1 MVKVGPIELFEGG
14 QWIRLAEHPVSGQE
28 IGSTGTLVTPSSGG
42 TGSQILTEDDYNQD
56 LTGTKL
62 YDEID
67 RMRRSDSQIKAA
79 LSVIKLPLMSSDWH
93 IEPFSE
99 EEIDLR
105 IAQWVEDHL
114 IDGLVHSWDFNLRH
128 MLLHLDMGVMPFEL
142 VWEVLDDSDF
152 NRPLMTLVDLAPRM
166 PRTITEWQLDDAGR
180 LTGVKQ
186 SVSGEDVTIPAD
198 KLLVFVNEQEG
209 SNYRGTSLLR
219 AARKDWLLKE
229 RAQKANAIGIEKRA
243 AGIDVGTLKD
253 GSSHNSASKK
263 AAAEA
268 ALMGVRSHE
277 RSYIL
282 ETDDFS
288 YRIQGIEGT
297 ILDPLDTIKYHDLMI
312 LRGVLAEFL
321 AMGGDGSGSLAMH
334 RDKSSFFLMALG
346 GIGKGVSGP
355 INRELIPKMVT
366 ANFPEATGMPK
377 LVHGRLDRRD
387 VGALAEALAK
397 LIPVG
402 AIGADPGIEDA
413 IRDLLE
419 LPKAEETE
427 DQLRLKRRERMSDKV
442 KEMAPRTDAEKIPD
456 FVAMV
461 GGLDR
466 TENNI
471 VKSYKPIQDRQ
482 IKKLVEEAMKAIL
495 AGDPERLENINVPF
509 KEDASDAFSRP
520 LEGLYRQGQTE
531 VKKEFAKMRNGAT
544 PVKAVDPLDP
554 TDDDAVKI
562 WLRARS
568 RAIASSL
575 AERLR
580 GAMLR
585 HSLDMIKRGETDP
598 NILIGKLTVLSDRD
612 IKREAAQSVSEA
624 LNLGR
629 DSVASQNQELI
640 QAVEYSAIMDDG
652 TCGPC
657 GSLDGT
663 TFEFGSAAMQAAQPP
678 YRNCSGFGNPRCRCV
693 FIFTLET
700 EAPARG

>member
-1 MVKVGPIELFEGG
+1 MVKLGPFE
-14 QWIRLAEHPVSGQE
+14 IRMADHPVAGQE
-28 IGSTGTLVTPSSGG
+28 IGETGTLVTPSAGG
-42 TGSQILTEDDYNQD
+42 TGTQILVEDDYNQD

-93 IEPFSE
+93 IEPASDE
-99 EEIDLR
+99 EVDVR

-128 MLLHLDMGVMPFEL
+128 ILLHLDMGVMPFEL
-142 VWEVLDDSDF
+142 VWEVLDDPDF

-166 PRTITEWQLDDAGR
+166 PRTIIEWQLDDNGR

-186 SVSGEDVTIPAD
+186 STTEREVSIPAD

-209 SNYRGTSLLR
+209 SNYRGVSILR
-219 AARKDWLLKE
+219 AARKDWVLKE
-229 RAQKANAIGIEKRA
+229 RSQKTNAIALEKRA
-243 AGIDVGTLKD
+243 AGVDVGTLQD
-253 GSSHNSASKK
+253 GGSHNADAKK
-263 AAAEA
+263 AAGEK
-268 ALMGVRSHE
+268 ALMGVMVHE

-282 ETDDFS
+282 ETDDFK
-288 YRIQGIEGT
+288 YRVQGIEGS
-297 ILDPLDTIKYHDLMI
+297 ILDPLPTIKYYDLMI

-346 GIGKGVSGP
+346 GMAKGVTGP
-355 INRELIPKMVT
+355 INMDLIPRMVK

-377 LVHGRLDRRD
+377 LVHSRLDRRD
-387 VGALAEALAK
+387 IEALSDSLAK

-402 AIGADPGIEDA
+402 VIGSDPGIESEL
-413 IRDLLE
+413 RDLLE
-419 LPKAEETE
+419 LPEAQESEE
-427 DQLRLKRRERMSDKV
+427 QLRLARRERMSEKTR
-442 KEMAPRTDAEKIPD
+442 EMAPRTDAEKIPD
-456 FVAMV
+456 FVAMI

-471 VKSYKPIQDRQ
+471 VRSYKPIQDRQ
-482 IKKLVEEAMKAIL
+482 IAKMVEEAMKAII
-495 AGDPERLENINVPF
+495 AGDPERLERINVPF
-509 KEDASDAFSRP
+509 KTDASDAFSKP
-520 LEGLYRQGQTE
+520 LEGLYRQGQAE
-531 VKKEFAKMRNGAT
+531 VKKEFAKMGSGI
-544 PVKAVDPLDP
+544 PVRAVDPLDP
-554 TDDDAVKI
+554 TDDDAVKM

-585 HSLDMIKRGETDP
+585 HGLDMIKRGQTDP

-612 IKREAAQSVSEA
+612 IKREASQSVSEA

-629 DSVASQNQELI
+629 DSVATQNQELI
-640 QAVEYSAIMDDG
+640 RAVEYSAIMDDG

-657 GSLDGT
+657 GVLDGT
-663 TFEFGSAAMQAAQPP
+663 TFEFGSQAMQAAQPP

-693 FIFTLET
+693 YIFTLET

>member
-1 MVKVGPIELFEGG
+1 MVKLGPFE
-14 QWIRLAEHPVSGQE
+14 ITLAEHPVAGRE
-28 IGSTGTLVTPSSGG
+28 IGETGTLVSPSSGG
-42 TGSQILTEDDYNQD
+42 TGTQILTEDDYNQD
-56 LTGTKL
+56 LTGIKL

-93 IEPFSE
+93 IEPASKD
-99 EEIDLR
+99 EIDVR

-114 IDGLVHSWDFNLRH
+114 IDGLVHAWDFNLRH

-142 VWEVLDDSDF
+142 VWEVLDDPDF
-152 NRPLMTLVDLAPRM
+152 NRPLLTLVDLAPRM
-166 PRTITEWQLDDAGR
+166 PRTIIEWQLDDQGR

-186 SVSGEDVTIPAD
+186 QVQSSDITIPAD
-198 KLLVFVNEQEG
+198 KLIVFVNEQEG
-209 SNYRGTSLLR
+209 ANFRGISILR

-229 RAQKANAIGIEKRA
+229 RAQKTNAIALEKRS
-243 AGIDVGTLKD
+243 AGVDVGTLQD
-253 GSSHNSASKK
+253 GAAHNSSTKK

-268 ALMGVRSHE
+268 ALMGVRVHE
-277 RSYIL
+277 RGYLL
-282 ETDDFS
+282 ETDDFK
-288 YRIQGIEGT
+288 YRVEGITGS
-297 ILDPLDTIKYHDLMI
+297 ILDPLPTIQYHDLMI

-346 GIGKGVSGP
+346 GMAKAITGP
-355 INRELIPKMVT
+355 INRDLIPRMVK
-366 ANFPEATGMPK
+366 ANFPEATSMPL
-377 LVHGRLDRRD
+377 LVHSRLDRRD
-387 VGALAEALAK
+387 IEGLAEALSK
-397 LIPVG
+397 LIPIG
-402 AIGADPGIEDA
+402 AIGSDPGIESEL
-413 IRDLLE
+413 RDLLE
-419 LPKAEETE
+419 LPEAQESEE
-427 DQLRLKRRERMSDKV
+427 QLRLVRRERMSTKTR
-442 KEMAPRTDAEKIPD
+442 EMAPRTAAEKIPD

-471 VKSYKPIQDRQ
+471 VRGYKPIQDRQ
-482 IKKLVEEAMKAIL
+482 ITKMVEEAMKAIL
-495 AGDPERLENINVPF
+495 AGDSARLERINVPF
-509 KEDASDAFSRP
+509 KGDASDAFNKP
-520 LEGLYRQGQTE
+520 LEGLYRQGQAE
-531 VKKEFAKMRNGAT
+531 VKKEFAKMGSGVPIR
-544 PVKAVDPLDP
+544 AVDPLDP
-554 TDDDAVKI
+554 TDDDAVKM

-585 HSLDMIKRGETDP
+585 HSLDMIKRGQTDP

-629 DSVASQNQELI
+629 DSVATQNQELI
-640 QAVEYSAIMDDG
+640 QAVEYSAIMDEG

-657 GSLDGT
+657 GVLDGT
-663 TFEFGSAAMQAAQPP
+663 TFEFGSQAMQNAQPP

-693 FIFTLET
+693 YIFTLET
-700 EAPARG
+700 ESPARG

>member
-1 MVKVGPIELFEGG
+1 MVKLGPIE
-14 QWIRLAEHPVSGQE
+14 IRLADRPPVPGQE
-28 IGSTGTLVTPSSGG
+28 IGSTGTLVSPSAGG

-79 LSVIKLPLMSSDWH
+79 LSVIKLPLLSSDWH
-93 IEPFSE
+93 VEAQGE

-105 IAQWVEDHL
+105 IAQWIENHL
-114 IDGLVHSWDFNLRH
+114 IDGLIHSWDFNLRH

-142 VWEVLDDSDF
+142 VWEVLDDPDF
-152 NRPLMTLVDLAPRM
+152 HRPLMTLIDLAPRM
-166 PRTITEWQLDDAGR
+166 PRTITEWQLDNTGR
-180 LTGVKQ
+180 LSGIKQ
-186 SVSGEDVTIPAD
+186 ALVDRDVEIPAE
-198 KLLVFVNEQEG
+198 KLLMLVNEQEG
-209 SNYRGTSLLR
+209 SNYRGTSILR
-219 AARKDWLLKE
+219 AARKDWVLKE
-229 RAQKANAIGIEKRA
+229 RAQKTNAIALEKRA
-243 AGIDVGTLKD
+243 AGVDVGTLKD
-253 GSSHNSASKK
+253 GAAHNSATKK
-263 AAAEA
+263 NAAEA
-268 ALMGVRSHE
+268 ALMGVRVHE
-277 RSYIL
+277 RAYLL
-282 ETDDFS
+282 ETDDFT
-288 YRIQGIEGT
+288 YRVQGIDGS
-297 ILDPLDTIKYHDLMI
+297 ILDPLPTIQYHDLMI

-346 GIGKGVSGP
+346 GMAKSITGP
-355 INRELIPKMVT
+355 INRELIPRIVE
-366 ANFPEATGMPK
+366 ANFPEAQSMPQ
-377 LVHGRLDRRD
+377 LVHSRLDRRD

-402 AIGADPGIEDA
+402 AISSDPGVEA
-413 IRDLLE
+413 EVRELLE
-419 LPKAEETE
+419 LPEAKETE
-427 DQLRLKRRERMSDKV
+427 EQLRLTRRERMSTKTR
-442 KEMAPRTDAEKIPD
+442 EMAPRTDAEKIPD

-471 VKSYKPIQDRQ
+471 VRGYKPIQDRQ
-482 IKKLVEEAMKAIL
+482 IDKLIDEAMKAIE
-495 AGDPERLENINVPF
+495 AGDPARLERINVPF
-509 KEDASDAFSRP
+509 KDDASNAFSKP

-531 VKKEFAKMRNGAT
+531 VRKEFAKMAGGTRVRA
-544 PVKAVDPLDP
+544 ADPLDP
-554 TDDDAVKI
+554 TDDDAVKM

-585 HSLDMIKRGETDP
+585 HSLDMIKRGQTDR
-598 NILIGKLTVLSDRD
+598 NILVGKLTVLSDRD

-629 DSVASQNQELI
+629 DSAATENKELI

-663 TFEFGSAAMQAAQPP
+663 TFEFGSQQMQTAQPP

-693 FIFTLET
+693 LIFTLEG
-700 EAPARG
+700 ESAPRG

>member
-1 MVKVGPIELFEGG
+1 MVKLGPFE
-14 QWIRLAEHPVSGQE
+14 IHMPRILMADPVSGKE
-28 IGSTGTLVTPSSGG
+28 IGETGTMVTPSAGG

-93 IEPFSE
+93 IEAASE
-99 EEIDLR
+99 EEADVKV
-105 IAQWVEDHL
+105 AQWIEDHL
-114 IDGLVHSWDFNLRH
+114 LDGLVHSWDFNLRH

-142 VWEVLDDSDF
+142 VWEMLDDPDF

-166 PRTITEWQLDDAGR
+166 PRTVIEWQLDDQGR
-180 LTGVKQ
+180 LTGIKQ
-186 SVSGEDVTIPAD
+186 QVQAKDVTIPAE
-198 KLLVFVNEQEG
+198 KLIVFVNEQEG
-209 SNYRGTSLLR
+209 ANYRGTSILR

-229 RAQKANAIGIEKRA
+229 RAQKTNAIAIEKRS
-243 AGIDVGTLKD
+243 AGVDVATLKD
-253 GSSHNSASKK
+253 GNASNAAGKK
-263 AAAEA
+263 DAAER
-268 ALMGVRSHE
+268 ALMGVRVHE
-277 RSYIL
+277 RAYFL
-282 ETDDFS
+282 ETDDVS
-288 YRIQGIEGT
+288 YRVQGIEGA
-297 ILDPLDTIKYHDLMI
+297 ILDPLPTIKYHDLMI

-346 GIGKGVSGP
+346 GMAKAITGP
-355 INRELIPKMVT
+355 INRELIPRIVA
-366 ANFPEATGMPK
+366 ANFPEITEMPE

-387 VGALAEALAK
+387 VAGLAEALAK
-397 LIPVG
+397 LIPIG
-402 AIGADPGIEDA
+402 AIGSDPGIEDEL
-413 IRDLLE
+413 RDLLE
-419 LPKAEETE
+419 LPEAKETE
-427 DQLRLKRRERMSDKV
+427 EQLRLTRRERMSAKTR
-442 KEMAPRTDAEKIPD
+442 EMAPRTAAEKVPD

-482 IKKLVEEAMKAIL
+482 IAKMVDEAMKAIL

-509 KEDASDAFSRP
+509 KNDASDAFSKP
-520 LEGLYRQGQTE
+520 LEGLYRQGQSE
-531 VKKEFAKMRNGAT
+531 VKKEFAKMGSGV
-544 PVKAVDPLDP
+544 PVRAVDPLDP

-568 RAIASSL
+568 KAIASSL

-585 HSLDMIKRGETDP
+585 HGLDMIKRGQTDP
-598 NILIGKLTVLSDRD
+598 GILISKLTVLSDRD

-629 DSVASQNQELI
+629 DSVATQNQELI
-640 QAVEYSAIMDDG
+640 KAVEYSAIMDDG

-657 GSLDGT
+657 GVLDGT

-693 FIFTLET
+693 YIFTLET